1 MRQIHKLETQEKE
14 NDQDNKEKK
23 NKKKDHCSSSSTIFD
38 WIAGT
43 GNDSS
48 WFGDARHGSNGIV
61 SFSWFGLLVIC
72 WCSIDGSLF
81 DDVDGWI
88 GVKNN
93 DDGDDELWIDGK
105 VESN

>member
-1 MRQIHKLETQEKE
+1 MLDLT
-14 NDQDNKEKK
+14 DGADAST
-23 NKKKDHCSSSSTIFD
+23 DSSSFEGIVGVV
-38 WIAGT
+38 W
-43 GNDSS
+43 
-48 WFGDARHGSNGIV
+48 HGSNGIV